1 MKEEF
6 YCLALRKKVTTKV
19 TGVVKKKGYSL
30 KGLYKEGGKEYKVTK
45 TCSKDRA
52 EEVAEKLGLTI
63 EQQVVEAKA
72 SETVVP
78 ADDFMPEGDGK
89 VIGQNTAGVETAIEG
104 TETTVT
110 SNTTPLHAESD
121 DDDNIGP
128 MSMAAESPPTG
139 SDIIDAF
146 AGPAI
151 EKMIEEDDSD
161 YEIDDYLL
169 LIDGKI
175 REVSGNTEMDVIEKE
190 KPDSYHIVKIIGVK
204 PYKIKTV
211 DFGAEDE
218 KKNCGCGQDPCV
230 TYGSET
236 DEPEEIN
243 PTDYGIK
250 PSEEKSAE
258 VGGGGM
264 DYAIEPDH
272 WLRLQAHPEWKEWA
286 PEVNVSREQNYW
298 IITCSQVSADDILEL
313 IIATADESVG
323 PMEIPNSNSKA
334 LTLGFGLVGLA
345 ASLILLR
352 RFSKEE

>member
-19 TGVVKKKGYSL
+19 IGVAKKKGYSL

-45 TCSKDRA
+45 TCSKARA
-52 EEVAEKLGLTI
+52 EEVAQKLGLDI
-63 EQQVVEAKA
+63 EQQVVETKA
-72 SETVVP
+72 SESVVP

-89 VIGQNTAGVETAIEG
+89 VIGQNTAGMETAIEG
-104 TETTVT
+104 TEDTVT
-110 SNTTPLHAESD
+110 SNTTPLHAESKD
-121 DDDNIGP
+121 SDNEDNIGP
-128 MSMAAESPPTG
+128 MSMASESENSSDSSCACGCSTG
-139 SDIIDAF
+139 SCKCPP
-146 AGPAI
+146 GC
-151 EKMIEEDDSD
+151 K
-161 YEIDDYLL
+161 
-169 LIDGKI
+169 
-175 REVSGNTEMDVIEKE
+175 
-190 KPDSYHIVKIIGVK
+190 
-204 PYKIKTV
+204 
-211 DFGAEDE
+211 
-218 KKNCGCGQDPCV
+218 CGCTDISTGI
-230 TYGSET
+230 THNSE
-236 DEPEEIN
+236 
-243 PTDYGIK
+243 
-250 PSEEKSAE
+250 
-258 VGGGGM
+258 GGGGM

-298 IITCSQVSADDILEL
+298 IITCPPVSADDILEL

>member
-6 YCLALRKKVTTKV
+6 YCLALRKKVKTKV
-19 TGVVKKKGYSL
+19 IGVAKKKGYSL

-104 TETTVT
+104 TEDTVT

-121 DDDNIGP
+121 DEDNIGP
-128 MSMAAESPPTG
+128 LSMASES
-139 SDIIDAF
+139 
-146 AGPAI
+146 
-151 EKMIEEDDSD
+151 K
-161 YEIDDYLL
+161 
-169 LIDGKI
+169 
-175 REVSGNTEMDVIEKE
+175 
-190 KPDSYHIVKIIGVK
+190 
-204 PYKIKTV
+204 
-211 DFGAEDE
+211 

-236 DEPEEIN
+236 EEPEEIN
-243 PTDYGIK
+243 PADYGIK

-313 IIATADESVG
+313 IITTADESVG

>member
-6 YCLALRKKVTTKV
+6 YCLALRKKVKTKV

-104 TETTVT
+104 TEDTVT

-128 MSMAAESPPTG
+128 LSMASES
-139 SDIIDAF
+139 
-146 AGPAI
+146 
-151 EKMIEEDDSD
+151 K
-161 YEIDDYLL
+161 
-169 LIDGKI
+169 
-175 REVSGNTEMDVIEKE
+175 
-190 KPDSYHIVKIIGVK
+190 
-204 PYKIKTV
+204 
-211 DFGAEDE
+211 

-236 DEPEEIN
+236 EEPEEIN

-298 IITCSQVSADDILEL
+298 IITCPQVSADDILEL

>member
-19 TGVVKKKGYSL
+19 TGVAKKKGYSL

-45 TCSKDRA
+45 TCSKARA
-52 EEVAEKLGLTI
+52 EEVAQKLGLDI
-63 EQQVVEAKA
+63 EQQVVETKA
-72 SETVVP
+72 SESVVP

-104 TETTVT
+104 TEDTVT
-110 SNTTPLHAESD
+110 SNTTPLHAESKD
-121 DDDNIGP
+121 SDEDNIGP
-128 MSMAAESPPTG
+128 MSMASESEPIADGNCQKNNHLICIDCKAACLDCNPDARAAGDICKFCSGESLERYDAQSNCACGCSTG
-139 SDIIDAF
+139 SCKCPP
-146 AGPAI
+146 GC
-151 EKMIEEDDSD
+151 K
-161 YEIDDYLL
+161 
-169 LIDGKI
+169 
-175 REVSGNTEMDVIEKE
+175 
-190 KPDSYHIVKIIGVK
+190 
-204 PYKIKTV
+204 
-211 DFGAEDE
+211 
-218 KKNCGCGQDPCV
+218 CGCTDISTGI
-230 TYGSET
+230 THNSE
-236 DEPEEIN
+236 
-243 PTDYGIK
+243 
-250 PSEEKSAE
+250 SQL
-258 VGGGGM
+258 GGGGM

-298 IITCSQVSADDILEL
+298 IITCPPVSADDILEL